1 MTIQIPQGAKTMQLF
16 DMNIDIPEGKTYIDI
31 DDNFLQNKYNQF
43 MQNNQQ
49 QNNFN
54 SQEELAL
61 DGKPMSMYQ
70 APQVSQNEPQEQGVW
85 SKINKGLEDFNNL
98 IDPKRMIS
106 EGLDYLS
113 PRVTSGE
120 EGVRQ
125 KIEDATNQ
133 ISGGLLARN
142 FTSLDNEE
150 QKEIFQIAYDEI
162 KKLGYEPF
170 LEINNGDYKY
180 IGVDKNGK
188 EVEFT
193 PSFRNTLAST
203 KNELAFSVAGG
214 YAGSLAKTAG
224 QTIAKKALNYF
235 APSAIGAGSGA
246 VSDLH
251 SQSNNTGI
259 EVSHIDYAKRFG
271 SAAAEDAL
279 AGAVVGSA
287 IKGIGKTYKSVG
299 DLISSVKTGAQAGKD
314 MIDGMAVKGGNLGN
328 RVIDKISKTDIPV
341 VGKFTDGGLQNAET
355 IFNNLTK
362 NVENKKQ
369 IDELI
374 AKENPTY
381 LENGKPTIE
390 ILKNIVE
397 QGLNKNN
404 PQFIQDSAKRTSAIL
419 KNISNSLQGVPTTQ
433 RREVLLKAA
442 QAYPEIGSFLDD
454 VLKADKD
461 ASISF
466 LNMIKGQDEVFK
478 NKTGLN
484 GEFDYKAWQKDNH
497 AYENRINQEYGSAI
511 SKLDQLNNG
520 NIVLTSED
528 LAKLENFKNNNF
540 LEQDVKNNIQ
550 SYLDE
555 IKGKE
560 VSAEQIFGLR
570 TAINKQLNT
579 GNKTYNTKQ
588 AYGIVKEILDD
599 ALIRNASNKVLAKEI
614 LDNANKN
621 FALKENFKESYLG
634 MMKPQET
641 KEGLTDRLVKGLR
654 NINEDKNLENAF
666 KGMNEQERL
675 ANETHVMNSLL
686 EKHRIEGVGYDF
698 KSLAKDL
705 EDVNFSSKKIKD
717 AKDVIN
723 TYALIYNNNRDLIM
737 TALASSGKKTNS
749 SIATTI
755 HGVFD
760 RILISGIFARLH
772 ALAPFMK
779 SAKEQALRN
788 QILDAIKLAKTNKEV
803 ISNLKNIKIADQEQS
818 RIFKDALDNY
828 IKVDKEQ
835 NKILK
840 DALIKEG
847 VIKGDNFFMDK
858 ADPKDNSLRFIGKND
873 KEYTIN
879 KDVRNEWMKTF
890 NLKNIDDEYIPNIP
904 KEAKIAL
911 KDREIKL
918 TKGSLLKLIEKD
930 RIKYIPHIKET
941 LESPQAIL
949 KDKDDFIFI
958 KNIDNQTYFT
968 SIGKDY
974 ETHLTIISNS
984 PKKQNNIRNKI
995 KNAEVV
1001 YYNNARA
1008 LPTSRAS
1015 SETNQVSFSDKHST
1029 QAKHKESLEKYNRNF
1044 YLKHYKDF
1052 IDKSE
1057 NKKIFFK
1064 YNFGDFLDIKKLE
1077 KSLEKYKESKPQ
1089 EIKYKELKRGYILDD
1104 LLNVDED
1111 VSYAVVNK
1119 DDLKPSLTRSLSQF
1133 RNKHS
1138 NSTIS
1143 DIRNSFNERE
1153 HFKESSNFD
1162 GIPTI
1167 TKDGLVIAGNHRTT
1181 AIRDLKGENLARY
1194 IKQAKR
1200 VYGEDVFK
1208 GFDENKAMIV
1218 RILDKN
1224 DDDTIIRL
1232 SKLSNDGRLSDESEK
1247 LQALGA
1253 KYKEKLLKIENS
1265 KINTEKELMNFLGS
1279 RDILESKRALL
1290 DHLMPNINDAL
1301 LSWERRSGGDTEFSK
1316 ILNDNALNLLH
1327 LKQALNKN
1335 KVFKDNGNNFFSLFK
1350 RAIESINQSNVY
1362 KNNNE
1367 LYDIIKKYTEP
1378 SLNFEKE
1385 FISSNKDLQADIL
1398 GFIIKYNDT
1407 LTNPSE
1413 AFGNKIK
1420 KAIEFIYDND
1430 SFSLFNNIKLSNY
1443 DVLNQMLNINITNS
1457 IKYQEL
1463 LNKAIDNLSD
1473 EKNIIKKLNENIKNK
1488 KSVKQRLDE
1497 KIQDDKKAR
1506 EDILKRYDNFLKE
1519 NKDNKLDFLDKM
1531 NLNTIEYNLT
1541 RQMIVNAKESTN
1553 KGVKKDIP
1561 SDLRGKIEK
1570 ELNIQPLKEFGE
1582 NYTEYYHDGKG
1593 ALQKLLI
1600 EKQGQVAGAFHR
1612 KDLGDIDLVW
1622 GEVTDKIKHKG
1633 YGLAHIIDK
1642 HPELDLKL
1650 ISDIVDKGKLNNQ
1663 NNIRYRIEYKNYIIG
1678 LSSEYKKGN
1687 KRTFIITAFERYK
1700 G

>member
-133 ISGGLLARN
+133 VSGGLLPRI
-142 FTSLDNEE
+142 FTSPSNEE
-150 QKEIFQIAYDEI
+150 QKQIFQIAYDEI

-188 EVEFT
+188 EVDFT

-246 VSDLH
+246 MADLH

-259 EVSHIDYAKRFG
+259 EASYMDYAKRFG

-299 DLISSVKTGAQAGKD
+299 DLISSAKTGARAGKD

-328 RVIDKISKTDIPV
+328 RVIDKITQKDIPMI
-341 VGKFTDGGLQNAET
+341 GKFTDGGLQNAET

-404 PQFIQDSAKRTSAIL
+404 PQFIQDSAKRTSSIL
-419 KNISNSLQGVPTTQ
+419 KNISNALQGVPTTQ
-433 RREVLLKAA
+433 RREILLKSA

-466 LNMIKGQDEVFK
+466 LNIIKEQDEVFK

-511 SKLDQLNNG
+511 SKLDELNNG
-520 NIVLTSED
+520 KIVLTSED

-686 EKHRIEGVGYDF
+686 AKHRIEDIGYDF
-698 KSLAKDL
+698 KNLAKDL

-749 SIATTI
+749 SMATTI
-755 HGVFD
+755 QGVFD

-772 ALAPFMK
+772 ALAPFVK

-858 ADPKDNSLRFIGKND
+858 ADPKDNSLRFIGKNG

-984 PKKQNNIRNKI
+984 PKKQNNIKNKM

-1015 SETNQVSFSDKHST
+1015 SETKQVSFSNENST
-1029 QAKHKESLEKYNRNF
+1029 QAKP
-1044 YLKHYKDF
+1044 
-1052 IDKSE
+1052 
-1057 NKKIFFK
+1057 KK
-1064 YNFGDFLDIKKLE
+1064 NLMDDIK
-1077 KSLEKYKESKPQ
+1077 
-1089 EIKYKELKRGYILDD
+1089 D
-1104 LLNVDED
+1104 
-1111 VSYAVVNK
+1111 
-1119 DDLKPSLTRSLSQF
+1119 
-1133 RNKHS
+1133 
-1138 NSTIS
+1138 
-1143 DIRNSFNERE
+1143 
-1153 HFKESSNFD
+1153 
-1162 GIPTI
+1162 
-1167 TKDGLVIAGNHRTT
+1167 
-1181 AIRDLKGENLARY
+1181 
-1194 IKQAKR
+1194 
-1200 VYGEDVFK
+1200 
-1208 GFDENKAMIV
+1208 
-1218 RILDKN
+1218 
-1224 DDDTIIRL
+1224 
-1232 SKLSNDGRLSDESEK
+1232 
-1247 LQALGA
+1247 
-1253 KYKEKLLKIENS
+1253 
-1265 KINTEKELMNFLGS
+1265 
-1279 RDILESKRALL
+1279 
-1290 DHLMPNINDAL
+1290 NI
-1301 LSWERRSGGDTEFSK
+1301 
-1316 ILNDNALNLLH
+1316 
-1327 LKQALNKN
+1327 KN
-1335 KVFKDNGNNFFSLFK
+1335 KE
-1350 RAIESINQSNVY
+1350 IE
-1362 KNNNE
+1362 K
-1367 LYDIIKKYTEP
+1367 
-1378 SLNFEKE
+1378 
-1385 FISSNKDLQADIL
+1385 
-1398 GFIIKYNDT
+1398 
-1407 LTNPSE
+1407 
-1413 AFGNKIK
+1413 
-1420 KAIEFIYDND
+1420 
-1430 SFSLFNNIKLSNY
+1430 
-1443 DVLNQMLNINITNS
+1443 
-1457 IKYQEL
+1457 
-1463 LNKAIDNLSD
+1463 
-1473 EKNIIKKLNENIKNK
+1473 KNK

-1497 KIQDDKKAR
+1497 KIQNDKKAS

-1519 NKDNKLDFLDKM
+1519 NKDYNFDFLDNM
-1531 NLNTIEYNLT
+1531 NLNTVEYNLT
-1541 RQMIVNAKESTN
+1541 RQMIINAKESTN

-1561 SDLRGKIEK
+1561 SALRGKIEQ

-1582 NYTEYYHDGKG
+1582 NYAEYYHDGKG

-1622 GEVTDKIKHKG
+1622 GDG
-1633 YGLAHIIDK
+1633 
-1642 HPELDLKL
+1642 
-1650 ISDIVDKGKLNNQ
+1650 NF
-1663 NNIRYRIEYKNYIIG
+1663 G
-1678 LSSEYKKGN
+1678 LSHIVNRREEDFIKQGLNKIEAKNKALNFIKEIENIINNGNVKKGN
-1687 KRTFIITAFERYK
+1687 NRAFIEVKNSRVMVALDYKGKDKKWIITAYNFY
-1700 G
+1700 

>member
-1 MTIQIPQGAKTMQLF
+1 
-16 DMNIDIPEGKTYIDI
+16 MNIREFLLEKPQENNIISFLQDGASQSENQNTSEYLSNLKNEVINDFYKNKDKYAKEYEKYNFKDQNLTNHMGNISEYKRDLYDYNKNPSMNADDLSNYILDKQSKFNASKPI
-31 DDNFLQNKYNQF
+31 FTDDNEVARKSNQF
-43 MQNNQQ
+43 MRDLGD
-49 QNNFN
+49 
-54 SQEELAL
+54 ELQKSGRGRL
-61 DGKPMSMYQ
+61 LQDDDGSYWVQ
-70 APQVSQNEPQEQGVW
+70 
-85 SKINKGLEDFNNL
+85 D
-98 IDPKRMIS
+98 
-106 EGLDYLS
+106 
-113 PRVTSGE
+113 
-120 EGVRQ
+120 
-125 KIEDATNQ
+125 
-133 ISGGLLARN
+133 
-142 FTSLDNEE
+142 
-150 QKEIFQIAYDEI
+150 
-162 KKLGYEPF
+162 
-170 LEINNGDYKY
+170 NNGNYSKVQGSTMGDLYRGLRDNGASMALGTAGA
-180 IGVDKNGK
+180 IGGTMLGGGVGM
-188 EVEFT
+188 
-193 PSFRNTLAST
+193 
-203 KNELAFSVAGG
+203 VAGG
-214 YAGSLAKTAG
+214 ALGASL
-224 QTIAKKALNYF
+224 
-235 APSAIGAGSGA
+235 GAGYDYYGNTKDTNQDMNLKEALMLMGENAGLSLIGDAAFAGVAKGA
-246 VSDLH
+246 RALK
-251 SQSNNTGI
+251 NT
-259 EVSHIDYAKRFG
+259 YNMA
-271 SAAAEDAL
+271 
-279 AGAVVGSA
+279 
-287 IKGIGKTYKSVG
+287 
-299 DLISSVKTGAQAGKD
+299 KTGAQAGKD

-328 RVIDKISKTDIPV
+328 RVIDKITQKDIPMI
-341 VGKFTDGGLQNAET
+341 GKFTDGGLQNAET

-404 PQFIQDSAKRTSAIL
+404 PQFIQDSAKRTSTIL
-419 KNISNSLQGVPTTQ
+419 KNISNSLQGMPTTH

-497 AYENRINQEYGSAI
+497 AYENRIKQEYGSAI
-511 SKLDQLNNG
+511 SKLDELNNG
-520 NIVLTSED
+520 KIVLTSED

-560 VSAEQIFGLR
+560 VSVEQIFGLR

-858 ADPKDNSLRFIGKND
+858 ADPKDNSLRFIGKNG

-984 PKKQNNIRNKI
+984 PKKQNNIKNKM

-1015 SETNQVSFSDKHST
+1015 SETKQVSFSNENST
-1029 QAKHKESLEKYNRNF
+1029 QAKP
-1044 YLKHYKDF
+1044 
-1052 IDKSE
+1052 
-1057 NKKIFFK
+1057 KK
-1064 YNFGDFLDIKKLE
+1064 NLMNDIKE
-1077 KSLEKYKESKPQ
+1077 
-1089 EIKYKELKRGYILDD
+1089 
-1104 LLNVDED
+1104 
-1111 VSYAVVNK
+1111 
-1119 DDLKPSLTRSLSQF
+1119 
-1133 RNKHS
+1133 
-1138 NSTIS
+1138 
-1143 DIRNSFNERE
+1143 
-1153 HFKESSNFD
+1153 
-1162 GIPTI
+1162 
-1167 TKDGLVIAGNHRTT
+1167 
-1181 AIRDLKGENLARY
+1181 
-1194 IKQAKR
+1194 
-1200 VYGEDVFK
+1200 
-1208 GFDENKAMIV
+1208 
-1218 RILDKN
+1218 
-1224 DDDTIIRL
+1224 
-1232 SKLSNDGRLSDESEK
+1232 
-1247 LQALGA
+1247 
-1253 KYKEKLLKIENS
+1253 
-1265 KINTEKELMNFLGS
+1265 
-1279 RDILESKRALL
+1279 
-1290 DHLMPNINDAL
+1290 
-1301 LSWERRSGGDTEFSK
+1301 
-1316 ILNDNALNLLH
+1316 
-1327 LKQALNKN
+1327 
-1335 KVFKDNGNNFFSLFK
+1335 
-1350 RAIESINQSNVY
+1350 
-1362 KNNNE
+1362 
-1367 LYDIIKKYTEP
+1367 
-1378 SLNFEKE
+1378 
-1385 FISSNKDLQADIL
+1385 
-1398 GFIIKYNDT
+1398 
-1407 LTNPSE
+1407 
-1413 AFGNKIK
+1413 
-1420 KAIEFIYDND
+1420 
-1430 SFSLFNNIKLSNY
+1430 NIKAKE
-1443 DVLNQMLNINITNS
+1443 V
-1457 IKYQEL
+1457 
-1463 LNKAIDNLSD
+1463 
-1473 EKNIIKKLNENIKNK
+1473 KKKNK

-1497 KIQDDKKAR
+1497 KIQNDKKAS

-1519 NKDNKLDFLDKM
+1519 NKDYNLDFLDNM
-1531 NLNTIEYNLT
+1531 NLNTVEYNLT
-1541 RQMIVNAKESTN
+1541 RQMIINAKESTN
-1553 KGVKKDIP
+1553 KEVKKDIP
-1561 SDLRGKIEK
+1561 SALRGKIEQ

-1582 NYTEYYHDGKG
+1582 NYAEYYHDGKG

-1622 GEVTDKIKHKG
+1622 GDG
-1633 YGLAHIIDK
+1633 
-1642 HPELDLKL
+1642 
-1650 ISDIVDKGKLNNQ
+1650 NF
-1663 NNIRYRIEYKNYIIG
+1663 G
-1678 LSSEYKKGN
+1678 LSHIVNRREEDFIKQGLNKIEAKNKALNFIKEIENIINNGNVKKGN
-1687 KRTFIITAFERYK
+1687 NRAFIDVKNSRVMVALDYKGKDKKWIITAYNFY
-1700 G
+1700 

>member
-133 ISGGLLARN
+133 VSGGLLPRI
-142 FTSLDNEE
+142 FTSPSNEE
-150 QKEIFQIAYDEI
+150 QKQIFQIAYDEI

-188 EVEFT
+188 EVDFT

-235 APSAIGAGSGA
+235 VPSAIGAGSGA

-259 EVSHIDYAKRFG
+259 EASYIDYAKRFG

-328 RVIDKISKTDIPV
+328 RVIDKITQKDIPMI
-341 VGKFTDGGLQNAET
+341 GKFTDGGLQNAET

-511 SKLDQLNNG
+511 SKLDELNNG

-599 ALIRNASNKVLAKEI
+599 ALIRNASDKVLAKEI

-737 TALASSGKKTNS
+737 TALVSSGKKTNS
-749 SIATTI
+749 SMATTI
-755 HGVFD
+755 QGVFD

-772 ALAPFMK
+772 ALAPFVK

-858 ADPKDNSLRFIGKND
+858 ADPSKAKSDLNVKISVSPN
-873 KEYTIN
+873 
-879 KDVRNEWMKTF
+879 VRNLAKLTNDEIIADLEYLANKHNEMFKKPSDVFKLIKEIKENPTF
-890 NLKNIDDEYIPNIP
+890 FYKNNRMD
-904 KEAKIAL
+904 IAL
-911 KDREIKL
+911 IAKRLNDNKL
-918 TKGSLLKLIEKD
+918 GKL
-930 RIKYIPHIKET
+930 
-941 LESPQAIL
+941 
-949 KDKDDFIFI
+949 
-958 KNIDNQTYFT
+958 
-968 SIGKDY
+968 G
-974 ETHLTIISNS
+974 
-984 PKKQNNIRNKI
+984 
-995 KNAEVV
+995 
-1001 YYNNARA
+1001 
-1008 LPTSRAS
+1008 
-1015 SETNQVSFSDKHST
+1015 
-1029 QAKHKESLEKYNRNF
+1029 
-1044 YLKHYKDF
+1044 
-1052 IDKSE
+1052 
-1057 NKKIFFK
+1057 
-1064 YNFGDFLDIKKLE
+1064 
-1077 KSLEKYKESKPQ
+1077 
-1089 EIKYKELKRGYILDD
+1089 
-1104 LLNVDED
+1104 
-1111 VSYAVVNK
+1111 VNK
-1119 DDLKPSLTRSLSQF
+1119 DTGEVRHITKSRNADKENERIIKRDGKNPLVESPYSTQPVLSKDAEPTA
-1133 RNKHS
+1133 NGANALSKGNNP
-1138 NSTIS
+1138 NSTQTKPKTNLMD
-1143 DIRNSFNERE
+1143 DI
-1153 HFKESSNFD
+1153 
-1162 GIPTI
+1162 
-1167 TKDGLVIAGNHRTT
+1167 KD
-1181 AIRDLKGENLARY
+1181 
-1194 IKQAKR
+1194 
-1200 VYGEDVFK
+1200 
-1208 GFDENKAMIV
+1208 
-1218 RILDKN
+1218 
-1224 DDDTIIRL
+1224 
-1232 SKLSNDGRLSDESEK
+1232 
-1247 LQALGA
+1247 
-1253 KYKEKLLKIENS
+1253 
-1265 KINTEKELMNFLGS
+1265 
-1279 RDILESKRALL
+1279 
-1290 DHLMPNINDAL
+1290 NI
-1301 LSWERRSGGDTEFSK
+1301 
-1316 ILNDNALNLLH
+1316 
-1327 LKQALNKN
+1327 KN
-1335 KVFKDNGNNFFSLFK
+1335 KE
-1350 RAIESINQSNVY
+1350 IE
-1362 KNNNE
+1362 K
-1367 LYDIIKKYTEP
+1367 
-1378 SLNFEKE
+1378 
-1385 FISSNKDLQADIL
+1385 
-1398 GFIIKYNDT
+1398 
-1407 LTNPSE
+1407 
-1413 AFGNKIK
+1413 
-1420 KAIEFIYDND
+1420 
-1430 SFSLFNNIKLSNY
+1430 
-1443 DVLNQMLNINITNS
+1443 
-1457 IKYQEL
+1457 
-1463 LNKAIDNLSD
+1463 
-1473 EKNIIKKLNENIKNK
+1473 KNK

-1497 KIQDDKKAR
+1497 KIQNDKKAS

-1519 NKDNKLDFLDKM
+1519 NKDYNFDFLDNM
-1531 NLNTIEYNLT
+1531 NLNTVEYNLT
-1541 RQMIVNAKESTN
+1541 RQMIINAKESTN

-1678 LSSEYKKGN
+1678 LSSEYKGN

>member
-1 MTIQIPQGAKTMQLF
+1 
-16 DMNIDIPEGKTYIDI
+16 MNIREFLLEKPQENNIISFLQDGASQSENQNTSEYLSNLKNEVINDFYKNKDKYAKEYEKYNFKDQNLTNPMGNISEYKRDLYDYNKNPSMNADDLSNYILDKQSKFNASKPI
-31 DDNFLQNKYNQF
+31 FADDNEVVRKSNQF
-43 MQNNQQ
+43 MRDLGD
-49 QNNFN
+49 
-54 SQEELAL
+54 ELQKSGRGRL
-61 DGKPMSMYQ
+61 LQDDDGSYWVQ
-70 APQVSQNEPQEQGVW
+70 
-85 SKINKGLEDFNNL
+85 D
-98 IDPKRMIS
+98 
-106 EGLDYLS
+106 
-113 PRVTSGE
+113 
-120 EGVRQ
+120 
-125 KIEDATNQ
+125 
-133 ISGGLLARN
+133 
-142 FTSLDNEE
+142 
-150 QKEIFQIAYDEI
+150 
-162 KKLGYEPF
+162 
-170 LEINNGDYKY
+170 NNGNYSKVQGSTMGDLYRGLRDNGASMALGTAGA
-180 IGVDKNGK
+180 IGGTMLGGGVGM
-188 EVEFT
+188 
-193 PSFRNTLAST
+193 
-203 KNELAFSVAGG
+203 VAGG
-214 YAGSLAKTAG
+214 ALGASL
-224 QTIAKKALNYF
+224 
-235 APSAIGAGSGA
+235 GAGYDYYGNTKDTNQDMNLKEALMLMGENAGLSLIGDTAFAGVVKGA
-246 VSDLH
+246 RALK
-251 SQSNNTGI
+251 NT
-259 EVSHIDYAKRFG
+259 YNMA
-271 SAAAEDAL
+271 
-279 AGAVVGSA
+279 
-287 IKGIGKTYKSVG
+287 
-299 DLISSVKTGAQAGKD
+299 KTGAQAGKD

-419 KNISNSLQGVPTTQ
+419 KNISNSLQGMPTTH

-497 AYENRINQEYGSAI
+497 AYENRIKQEYGSAI
-511 SKLDQLNNG
+511 SKLDELNNG
-520 NIVLTSED
+520 KIVLTSED

-599 ALIRNASNKVLAKEI
+599 ALIRNASDKVLAKEI

-634 MMKPQET
+634 IMKSQET

-675 ANETHVMNSLL
+675 ANETHAMNSLL

-723 TYALIYNNNRDLIM
+723 AYALIYNNNRDLIM

-749 SIATTI
+749 SMATTI
-755 HGVFD
+755 QGVFD

-772 ALAPFMK
+772 ALAPFVK

-858 ADPKDNSLRFIGKND
+858 ADPKDNSLRFIGKNG

-1301 LSWERRSGGDTEFSK
+1301 LSWERRSGGDAEFSK

-1678 LSSEYKKGN
+1678 LSSEYKGN

>member
-224 QTIAKKALNYF
+224 QTIPKKALNYF

-299 DLISSVKTGAQAGKD
+299 DLISSVKTGARAGKD

-328 RVIDKISKTDIPV
+328 RVIDKITQKDIPMI
-341 VGKFTDGGLQNAET
+341 GKFTDGGLQNAET

-419 KNISNSLQGVPTTQ
+419 KNISNALQGVPTTQ
-433 RREVLLKAA
+433 RREILLKSA

-466 LNMIKGQDEVFK
+466 LNIIKEQDEVFK

-484 GEFDYKAWQKDNH
+484 GEFDYKAWQKDNSS
-497 AYENRINQEYGSAI
+497 YKKRINNEYAQAI
-511 SKLDQLNNG
+511 KSIDELNNG
-520 NIVLTSED
+520 SIRLSKED
-528 LAKLENFKNNNF
+528 LAKIEEFKNNNF
-540 LEQDVKNNIQ
+540 LEQDIKTNI
-550 SYLDE
+550 SSFLEDT
-555 IKGKE
+555 IDKDL
-560 VSAEQIFGLR
+560 SAEQIFNLR
-570 TAINKQLNT
+570 SAINKQLAT

-588 AYGIVKEILDD
+588 AYRIVKEILDD
-599 ALIRNASNKVLAKEI
+599 ALIRNASDKVLAKEI

-641 KEGLTDRLVKGLR
+641 KEGLTHRLVKGLR

-675 ANETHVMNSLL
+675 ANETHTMNALL

-705 EDVNFSSKKIKD
+705 EDVEFSSKKIKD

-755 HGVFD
+755 QGVFD
-760 RILISGIFARLH
+760 RILISGVFARIH
-772 ALAPFMK
+772 ALVPFMK

-788 QILDAIKLAKTNKEV
+788 QILDALKLAKTNKEV
-803 ISNLKNIKIADQEQS
+803 ISNLKNIKIADKEQS

-858 ADPKDNSLRFIGKND
+858 ADPKDNSLRFIGKNG

-890 NLKNIDDEYIPNIP
+890 NLKSIDDDYIPNMP
-904 KEAKIAL
+904 NEVKMAL

-949 KDKDDFIFI
+949 KDKDDFVFI

-984 PKKQNNIRNKI
+984 PKKQNNIKNKM

-1015 SETNQVSFSDKHST
+1015 SETKQVSFSNENST
-1029 QAKHKESLEKYNRNF
+1029 QTKP
-1044 YLKHYKDF
+1044 
-1052 IDKSE
+1052 
-1057 NKKIFFK
+1057 KK
-1064 YNFGDFLDIKKLE
+1064 NLMDDIK
-1077 KSLEKYKESKPQ
+1077 
-1089 EIKYKELKRGYILDD
+1089 
-1104 LLNVDED
+1104 
-1111 VSYAVVNK
+1111 
-1119 DDLKPSLTRSLSQF
+1119 
-1133 RNKHS
+1133 
-1138 NSTIS
+1138 
-1143 DIRNSFNERE
+1143 
-1153 HFKESSNFD
+1153 
-1162 GIPTI
+1162 
-1167 TKDGLVIAGNHRTT
+1167 
-1181 AIRDLKGENLARY
+1181 
-1194 IKQAKR
+1194 
-1200 VYGEDVFK
+1200 
-1208 GFDENKAMIV
+1208 
-1218 RILDKN
+1218 
-1224 DDDTIIRL
+1224 
-1232 SKLSNDGRLSDESEK
+1232 
-1247 LQALGA
+1247 
-1253 KYKEKLLKIENS
+1253 
-1265 KINTEKELMNFLGS
+1265 
-1279 RDILESKRALL
+1279 
-1290 DHLMPNINDAL
+1290 
-1301 LSWERRSGGDTEFSK
+1301 
-1316 ILNDNALNLLH
+1316 
-1327 LKQALNKN
+1327 
-1335 KVFKDNGNNFFSLFK
+1335 
-1350 RAIESINQSNVY
+1350 
-1362 KNNNE
+1362 
-1367 LYDIIKKYTEP
+1367 
-1378 SLNFEKE
+1378 
-1385 FISSNKDLQADIL
+1385 
-1398 GFIIKYNDT
+1398 
-1407 LTNPSE
+1407 
-1413 AFGNKIK
+1413 
-1420 KAIEFIYDND
+1420 
-1430 SFSLFNNIKLSNY
+1430 
-1443 DVLNQMLNINITNS
+1443 
-1457 IKYQEL
+1457 
-1463 LNKAIDNLSD
+1463 
-1473 EKNIIKKLNENIKNK
+1473 ENIEAKEVKKKNK

-1497 KIQDDKKAR
+1497 KIQNDKKASEER
-1506 EDILKRYDNFLKE
+1506 
-1519 NKDNKLDFLDKM
+1519 
-1531 NLNTIEYNLT
+1531 
-1541 RQMIVNAKESTN
+1541 
-1553 KGVKKDIP
+1553 
-1561 SDLRGKIEK
+1561 IEK
-1570 ELNIQPLKEFGE
+1570 IKQVIARK
-1582 NYTEYYHDGKG
+1582 
-1593 ALQKLLI
+1593 QK
-1600 EKQGQVAGAFHR
+1600 
-1612 KDLGDIDLVW
+1612 IDK
-1622 GEVTDKIKHKG
+1622 VTDK
-1633 YGLAHIIDK
+1633 
-1642 HPELDLKL
+1642 
-1650 ISDIVDKGKLNNQ
+1650 
-1663 NNIRYRIEYKNYIIG
+1663 KNSRKNRHSYA
-1678 LSSEYKKGN
+1678 KKS
-1687 KRTFIITAFERYK
+1687 Y
-1700 G
+1700 

>member
-61 DGKPMSMYQ
+61 DGKPMSIYQ
-70 APQVSQNEPQEQGVW
+70 APSLPQEKQEIGTW
-85 SKINKGLEDFNNL
+85 DKINQGLSDFNEFINPL
-98 IDPKRMIS
+98 NAVKKIPQA
-106 EGLDYLS
+106 LDYLT
-113 PRVTSGE
+113 PKVTSGE
-120 EGVRQ
+120 EGARQ

-133 ISGGLLARN
+133 ISGGLLPRI
-142 FTSLDNEE
+142 FTSPSNEE
-150 QKEIFQIAYDEI
+150 QKQIFQIAYDEI

-188 EVEFT
+188 EVDFT

-246 VSDLH
+246 MADLH

-259 EVSHIDYAKRFG
+259 EASYMDYAKRFG

-299 DLISSVKTGAQAGKD
+299 DLISSVKTGTQAGKD

-328 RVIDKISKTDIPV
+328 RFIDKISKTDIPV

-419 KNISNSLQGVPTTQ
+419 KNISNSLQGMPTTQ

-511 SKLDQLNNG
+511 SKLDELNNG
-520 NIVLTSED
+520 KIVLTSED

-550 SYLDE
+550 GYLDE

-588 AYGIVKEILDD
+588 AYRIAKEILDD
-599 ALIRNASNKVLAKEI
+599 ALIRNASDKVLAKEI

-634 MMKPQET
+634 MIKPQET
-641 KEGLTDRLVKGLR
+641 KEGLADRLVKGLR

-675 ANETHVMNSLL
+675 ANETHAMNALL

-723 TYALIYNNNRDLIM
+723 TYALIYNNNRGLIM

-749 SIATTI
+749 SMATTI
-755 HGVFD
+755 QGVFD

-772 ALAPFMK
+772 ALAPLMK

-788 QILDAIKLAKTNKEV
+788 QILDALKLAKTNKEV

-858 ADPKDNSLRFIGKND
+858 ADPSKAKSDYTAKFNVEKWINNVSGILKDEWVVNLKAMAKKHPEMFKNEADVFKVIKEIKDNPTHFFKNYDDEVALIAKPLKDDKVGNIAIKKDSGKIIH
-873 KEYTIN
+873 IN
-879 KDVRNEWMKTF
+879 KTKGKDLERLNRRNKAMLTGT
-890 NLKNIDDEYIPNIP
+890 PTP
-904 KEAKIAL
+904 AT
-911 KDREIKL
+911 
-918 TKGSLLKLIEKD
+918 TKGSTTNVEGDLLQHSFKNSTQTKPKTNLMD
-930 RIKYIPHIKET
+930 DIKEN
-941 LESPQAIL
+941 
-949 KDKDDFIFI
+949 I
-958 KNIDNQTYFT
+958 KN
-968 SIGKDY
+968 K
-974 ETHLTIISNS
+974 EV
-984 PKKQNNIRNKI
+984 KK
-995 KNAEVV
+995 
-1001 YYNNARA
+1001 
-1008 LPTSRAS
+1008 
-1015 SETNQVSFSDKHST
+1015 
-1029 QAKHKESLEKYNRNF
+1029 
-1044 YLKHYKDF
+1044 
-1052 IDKSE
+1052 
-1057 NKKIFFK
+1057 
-1064 YNFGDFLDIKKLE
+1064 
-1077 KSLEKYKESKPQ
+1077 
-1089 EIKYKELKRGYILDD
+1089 
-1104 LLNVDED
+1104 
-1111 VSYAVVNK
+1111 
-1119 DDLKPSLTRSLSQF
+1119 
-1133 RNKHS
+1133 
-1138 NSTIS
+1138 
-1143 DIRNSFNERE
+1143 
-1153 HFKESSNFD
+1153 
-1162 GIPTI
+1162 
-1167 TKDGLVIAGNHRTT
+1167 
-1181 AIRDLKGENLARY
+1181 
-1194 IKQAKR
+1194 
-1200 VYGEDVFK
+1200 
-1208 GFDENKAMIV
+1208 
-1218 RILDKN
+1218 
-1224 DDDTIIRL
+1224 
-1232 SKLSNDGRLSDESEK
+1232 
-1247 LQALGA
+1247 
-1253 KYKEKLLKIENS
+1253 
-1265 KINTEKELMNFLGS
+1265 
-1279 RDILESKRALL
+1279 
-1290 DHLMPNINDAL
+1290 
-1301 LSWERRSGGDTEFSK
+1301 
-1316 ILNDNALNLLH
+1316 
-1327 LKQALNKN
+1327 
-1335 KVFKDNGNNFFSLFK
+1335 
-1350 RAIESINQSNVY
+1350 
-1362 KNNNE
+1362 
-1367 LYDIIKKYTEP
+1367 
-1378 SLNFEKE
+1378 
-1385 FISSNKDLQADIL
+1385 
-1398 GFIIKYNDT
+1398 
-1407 LTNPSE
+1407 
-1413 AFGNKIK
+1413 
-1420 KAIEFIYDND
+1420 
-1430 SFSLFNNIKLSNY
+1430 
-1443 DVLNQMLNINITNS
+1443 
-1457 IKYQEL
+1457 
-1463 LNKAIDNLSD
+1463 
-1473 EKNIIKKLNENIKNK
+1473 KNK

-1497 KIQDDKKAR
+1497 KIQNDKKAS

-1531 NLNTIEYNLT
+1531 NLNTLDYNLT
-1541 RQMIVNAKESTN
+1541 RQMIINAKESTN

-1561 SDLRGKIEK
+1561 SALRGKIEQ

-1582 NYTEYYHDGKG
+1582 NYAEYYHDGKG

-1622 GEVTDKIKHKG
+1622 GDG
-1633 YGLAHIIDK
+1633 
-1642 HPELDLKL
+1642 
-1650 ISDIVDKGKLNNQ
+1650 NF
-1663 NNIRYRIEYKNYIIG
+1663 G
-1678 LSSEYKKGN
+1678 LSHIVNRREEDFIKQGLNKIEAKNKALNFIKEIENIINNGNVKKGN
-1687 KRTFIITAFERYK
+1687 NRAFIDVKNSRVMVALDYKGKDKKWIITAYNFY
-1700 G
+1700 

>member
-1 MTIQIPQGAKTMQLF
+1 
-16 DMNIDIPEGKTYIDI
+16 MNIREFLLEKPQENNIISFLQDGASQSENQNTSEYLSNLKNEVINDFYKNKDKYAKEYEKYNFKDQNLTNPMGNISEYKRDLYDYNKNPSMNADDLSNYILDKQSKFNASKPI
-31 DDNFLQNKYNQF
+31 FADDNEVVRKSNQF
-43 MQNNQQ
+43 MRDLGD
-49 QNNFN
+49 
-54 SQEELAL
+54 ELQKSGRGRL
-61 DGKPMSMYQ
+61 LQDDDGSYWVQ
-70 APQVSQNEPQEQGVW
+70 
-85 SKINKGLEDFNNL
+85 D
-98 IDPKRMIS
+98 
-106 EGLDYLS
+106 
-113 PRVTSGE
+113 
-120 EGVRQ
+120 
-125 KIEDATNQ
+125 
-133 ISGGLLARN
+133 
-142 FTSLDNEE
+142 
-150 QKEIFQIAYDEI
+150 
-162 KKLGYEPF
+162 
-170 LEINNGDYKY
+170 NNGNYSKVQGSAMGDLYRGLRDNGASMALGTAGA
-180 IGVDKNGK
+180 IGGTMLGGGVGM
-188 EVEFT
+188 
-193 PSFRNTLAST
+193 
-203 KNELAFSVAGG
+203 VAGG
-214 YAGSLAKTAG
+214 ALGASL
-224 QTIAKKALNYF
+224 
-235 APSAIGAGSGA
+235 GAGYDYYGNTKDTNQDMNLKEALMLMGENAGLSLIGDAAFAGVAKGA
-246 VSDLH
+246 RALK
-251 SQSNNTGI
+251 NT
-259 EVSHIDYAKRFG
+259 YNMA
-271 SAAAEDAL
+271 
-279 AGAVVGSA
+279 
-287 IKGIGKTYKSVG
+287 
-299 DLISSVKTGAQAGKD
+299 KTGAQAGKD

-328 RVIDKISKTDIPV
+328 RVIDKITQKDIPMI
-341 VGKFTDGGLQNAET
+341 GKFTDGGLQNAET

-511 SKLDQLNNG
+511 SKLDELNNG
-520 NIVLTSED
+520 KIVLTSED

-540 LEQDVKNNIQ
+540 LDQDVKNNIQ

-570 TAINKQLNT
+570 TAINKQLST

-599 ALIRNASNKVLAKEI
+599 ALIRNTSDKVLAKEI

-749 SIATTI
+749 SMATTI
-755 HGVFD
+755 QGVFD

-772 ALAPFMK
+772 ALAPFVK

-858 ADPKDNSLRFIGKND
+858 ADPSKAKSDLNVKISVSPNVRNLAKLTNDEIIADLEYLANKHKEMFKKPSDVFKLIKEIKVNPTFFYKNNRIDIALIAKRLNDNKLGKLGVNKNTGEVRHITKVKEKDLARLEKVSKKNTKENVGIIQTFIQPGSKNENSLNG
-873 KEYTIN
+873 
-879 KDVRNEWMKTF
+879 
-890 NLKNIDDEYIPNIP
+890 LPN
-904 KEAKIAL
+904 
-911 KDREIKL
+911 
-918 TKGSLLKLIEKD
+918 
-930 RIKYIPHIKET
+930 
-941 LESPQAIL
+941 
-949 KDKDDFIFI
+949 
-958 KNIDNQTYFT
+958 
-968 SIGKDY
+968 
-974 ETHLTIISNS
+974 ISNS
-984 PKKQNNIRNKI
+984 TQTKPK
-995 KNAEVV
+995 
-1001 YYNNARA
+1001 
-1008 LPTSRAS
+1008 
-1015 SETNQVSFSDKHST
+1015 TNLMD
-1029 QAKHKESLEKYNRNF
+1029 
-1044 YLKHYKDF
+1044 
-1052 IDKSE
+1052 
-1057 NKKIFFK
+1057 
-1064 YNFGDFLDIKKLE
+1064 DIKK
-1077 KSLEKYKESKPQ
+1077 
-1089 EIKYKELKRGYILDD
+1089 
-1104 LLNVDED
+1104 
-1111 VSYAVVNK
+1111 
-1119 DDLKPSLTRSLSQF
+1119 
-1133 RNKHS
+1133 
-1138 NSTIS
+1138 
-1143 DIRNSFNERE
+1143 
-1153 HFKESSNFD
+1153 
-1162 GIPTI
+1162 
-1167 TKDGLVIAGNHRTT
+1167 
-1181 AIRDLKGENLARY
+1181 
-1194 IKQAKR
+1194 
-1200 VYGEDVFK
+1200 
-1208 GFDENKAMIV
+1208 
-1218 RILDKN
+1218 
-1224 DDDTIIRL
+1224 
-1232 SKLSNDGRLSDESEK
+1232 
-1247 LQALGA
+1247 
-1253 KYKEKLLKIENS
+1253 
-1265 KINTEKELMNFLGS
+1265 
-1279 RDILESKRALL
+1279 
-1290 DHLMPNINDAL
+1290 
-1301 LSWERRSGGDTEFSK
+1301 
-1316 ILNDNALNLLH
+1316 
-1327 LKQALNKN
+1327 
-1335 KVFKDNGNNFFSLFK
+1335 
-1350 RAIESINQSNVY
+1350 
-1362 KNNNE
+1362 
-1367 LYDIIKKYTEP
+1367 
-1378 SLNFEKE
+1378 
-1385 FISSNKDLQADIL
+1385 
-1398 GFIIKYNDT
+1398 
-1407 LTNPSE
+1407 
-1413 AFGNKIK
+1413 
-1420 KAIEFIYDND
+1420 
-1430 SFSLFNNIKLSNY
+1430 NIKAKE
-1443 DVLNQMLNINITNS
+1443 V
-1457 IKYQEL
+1457 
-1463 LNKAIDNLSD
+1463 
-1473 EKNIIKKLNENIKNK
+1473 KKKNK
-1488 KSVKQRLDE
+1488 KSVKQSLDE
-1497 KIQDDKKAR
+1497 KIQNDKKAS

-1519 NKDNKLDFLDKM
+1519 NKDYNFDFLDNM
-1531 NLNTIEYNLT
+1531 NLNTVEYNLT
-1541 RQMIVNAKESTN
+1541 RQMIINAKESTN

-1561 SDLRGKIEK
+1561 SALRGKIEQ

-1582 NYTEYYHDGKG
+1582 NYAEYYHDGKG

-1622 GEVTDKIKHKG
+1622 GEVIDKIKHKG

-1678 LSSEYKKGN
+1678 LSSEYKGN

>member
-1 MTIQIPQGAKTMQLF
+1 
-16 DMNIDIPEGKTYIDI
+16 MNIREFLLEKPQENNIISFLQDGSSQSENQDTSEYLSNLKNEAINDFYKNKDKYAKEYEKHNIKDQILTNPLGYIGEYKRDLYDYNKNPSMNADDLSDYI
-31 DDNFLQNKYNQF
+31 LDKQSKFNSSKPIFADDNEVVRKSNQF
-43 MQNNQQ
+43 MRDLGD
-49 QNNFN
+49 
-54 SQEELAL
+54 ELQKSGRGRL
-61 DGKPMSMYQ
+61 LQDDDGSYWVQ
-70 APQVSQNEPQEQGVW
+70 
-85 SKINKGLEDFNNL
+85 D
-98 IDPKRMIS
+98 
-106 EGLDYLS
+106 
-113 PRVTSGE
+113 
-120 EGVRQ
+120 
-125 KIEDATNQ
+125 
-133 ISGGLLARN
+133 
-142 FTSLDNEE
+142 
-150 QKEIFQIAYDEI
+150 
-162 KKLGYEPF
+162 
-170 LEINNGDYKY
+170 NNGNYSKVQGSTMGNLYRGIRDNGTSVALGTAGA
-180 IGVDKNGK
+180 IGGTMLGGGVGM
-188 EVEFT
+188 
-193 PSFRNTLAST
+193 
-203 KNELAFSVAGG
+203 VAGG
-214 YAGSLAKTAG
+214 ALGASL
-224 QTIAKKALNYF
+224 
-235 APSAIGAGSGA
+235 GAGYDYYGNTKDTNQDANLKEALILMGENAGLSLIGDAAFAGVVKGA
-246 VSDLH
+246 RALK
-251 SQSNNTGI
+251 NT
-259 EVSHIDYAKRFG
+259 YNMA
-271 SAAAEDAL
+271 
-279 AGAVVGSA
+279 
-287 IKGIGKTYKSVG
+287 
-299 DLISSVKTGAQAGKD
+299 KTGARAGKD

-328 RVIDKISKTDIPV
+328 RVIDKITQKDIPMI
-341 VGKFTDGGLQNAET
+341 GKFTDGGLQNAET

-390 ILKNIVE
+390 ILKNFVE

-419 KNISNSLQGVPTTQ
+419 KNISNALQGMPTTQ

-454 VLKADKD
+454 VLKADRD

-478 NKTGLN
+478 NKTGLK

-497 AYENRINQEYGSAI
+497 AYENRIKQEYGSAI
-511 SKLDQLNNG
+511 SKLDELNNG
-520 NIVLTSED
+520 KIVLTSED

-588 AYGIVKEILDD
+588 AYRIVKEILDD
-599 ALIRNASNKVLAKEI
+599 ALIRNASDKVLAKEI

-641 KEGLTDRLVKGLR
+641 KEGLTHRLVKGLR

-675 ANETHVMNSLL
+675 ANETHTMNALL

-705 EDVNFSSKKIKD
+705 EDVEFSSKKIKD

-755 HGVFD
+755 QGVFD

-772 ALAPFMK
+772 ALAPFVK

-858 ADPKDNSLRFIGKND
+858 ADPKDNSLRFIGKNG

-984 PKKQNNIRNKI
+984 PKKQNNIKNKM

-1015 SETNQVSFSDKHST
+1015 SETKQVSFSNENST
-1029 QAKHKESLEKYNRNF
+1029 QTKPKTNL
-1044 YLKHYKDF
+1044 
-1052 IDKSE
+1052 ID
-1057 NKKIFFK
+1057 
-1064 YNFGDFLDIKKLE
+1064 DIKE
-1077 KSLEKYKESKPQ
+1077 
-1089 EIKYKELKRGYILDD
+1089 
-1104 LLNVDED
+1104 
-1111 VSYAVVNK
+1111 
-1119 DDLKPSLTRSLSQF
+1119 
-1133 RNKHS
+1133 
-1138 NSTIS
+1138 
-1143 DIRNSFNERE
+1143 
-1153 HFKESSNFD
+1153 
-1162 GIPTI
+1162 
-1167 TKDGLVIAGNHRTT
+1167 
-1181 AIRDLKGENLARY
+1181 
-1194 IKQAKR
+1194 
-1200 VYGEDVFK
+1200 
-1208 GFDENKAMIV
+1208 
-1218 RILDKN
+1218 
-1224 DDDTIIRL
+1224 
-1232 SKLSNDGRLSDESEK
+1232 
-1247 LQALGA
+1247 
-1253 KYKEKLLKIENS
+1253 
-1265 KINTEKELMNFLGS
+1265 
-1279 RDILESKRALL
+1279 
-1290 DHLMPNINDAL
+1290 
-1301 LSWERRSGGDTEFSK
+1301 
-1316 ILNDNALNLLH
+1316 
-1327 LKQALNKN
+1327 
-1335 KVFKDNGNNFFSLFK
+1335 
-1350 RAIESINQSNVY
+1350 
-1362 KNNNE
+1362 
-1367 LYDIIKKYTEP
+1367 
-1378 SLNFEKE
+1378 
-1385 FISSNKDLQADIL
+1385 
-1398 GFIIKYNDT
+1398 
-1407 LTNPSE
+1407 
-1413 AFGNKIK
+1413 
-1420 KAIEFIYDND
+1420 
-1430 SFSLFNNIKLSNY
+1430 NIKAKE
-1443 DVLNQMLNINITNS
+1443 V
-1457 IKYQEL
+1457 
-1463 LNKAIDNLSD
+1463 
-1473 EKNIIKKLNENIKNK
+1473 KKKNK

-1497 KIQDDKKAR
+1497 KIQNDKKAR
-1506 EDILKRYDNFLKE
+1506 EERIK
-1519 NKDNKLDFLDKM
+1519 
-1531 NLNTIEYNLT
+1531 
-1541 RQMIVNAKESTN
+1541 
-1553 KGVKKDIP
+1553 
-1561 SDLRGKIEK
+1561 
-1570 ELNIQPLKEFGE
+1570 
-1582 NYTEYYHDGKG
+1582 
-1593 ALQKLLI
+1593 
-1600 EKQGQVAGAFHR
+1600 
-1612 KDLGDIDLVW
+1612 
-1622 GEVTDKIKHKG
+1622 KIKQVIARK
-1633 YGLAHIIDK
+1633 
-1642 HPELDLKL
+1642 
-1650 ISDIVDKGKLNNQ
+1650 Q
-1663 NNIRYRIEYKNYIIG
+1663 KN
-1678 LSSEYKKGN
+1678 
-1687 KRTFIITAFERYK
+1687 R
-1700 G
+1700 